1 MSFLDVPTQPLLEI
15 PTDLHQS
22 AWNNRSSSAPAWW
35 NTYLNQVCLQT
46 VSPWLE
52 AEFEAQSE
60 FDRSDLQNCWQLVNG
75 TALNFG
81 SHRVILIPDKT
92 IDTDEFRVPQEW
104 IDLPSW
110 AGDYYLAVQ
119 VSPDDASILIWGYA
133 THHQLKTQGSYDA
146 DDRTYSL
153 DAQALIRDFA
163 VLNVTREICPQA
175 VTRAEIALLPT
186 LSTAQ
191 AEQLVQRLANPAV
204 LLPRLEIPFQLWGA
218 LLEEPQRRQQ
228 LGQLRLGQSSVRT
241 TIVQLSQWVQNTVDQ
256 GWQTLESLLGNQ
268 SGLAYQFRQTA
279 ELSPAIQRIK
289 VLEFA
294 EQTFWLFV
302 ALEPEG
308 NDRFSIRVQLRS
320 AEPDAILPSGV
331 TLAMISSFGDV
342 VQSVTARDRD
352 NGIQLRRFRCATGT
366 QFSLEISVESNSL
379 IEEFTV

>member
-1 MSFLDVPTQPLLEI
+1 MTFLDVPTQPLLEI
-15 PTDLHQS
+15 PTHLHQS
-22 AWNNRSSSAPAWW
+22 AWDNRSSSAPAWW
-35 NTYLNQVCLQT
+35 STYLNQVCLQT
-46 VSPWLE
+46 VLPWLE
-52 AEFEAQSE
+52 AEFEAQGE
-60 FDRSDLQNCWQLVNG
+60 FDRSDLENCWQLVNG

-104 IDLPSW
+104 VDLPSW
-110 AGDYYLAVQ
+110 VGDYYLAVQ
-119 VSPDDASILIWGYA
+119 VNPDDASILIWGYA
-133 THHQLKTQGSYDA
+133 THHQLKTQGNYDA
-146 DDRTYSL
+146 NDRTYSL

-163 VLNVTREICPQA
+163 VLNVTRELCPQA
-175 VTRAEIALLPT
+175 VTRAEIASLPT

-204 LLPRLEIPFQLWGA
+204 LLPRLEVPFQLWGA

-228 LGQLRLGQSSVRT
+228 LGQLRLGSSVRT
-241 TIVQLSQWVQNTVDQ
+241 AIVQLSQWVQNTVDQ

-268 SGLAYQFRQTA
+268 PDLAYQFRHTA
-279 ELSPAIQRIK
+279 ELSTAIQRIK
-289 VLEFA
+289 VLEFG

-320 AEPDAILPSGV
+320 AELDTILPIGV
-331 TLAMISSFGDV
+331 TLTMLSNSGEV

-366 QFSLEISVESNSL
+366 QFSVEISVGSNSL
-379 IEEFTV
+379 TEEFTV